1 MIQFAEFASPER
13 EQLLRLL
20 PQIGVTRVTS
30 ALPSTGGVSTSSTR
44 AAALRSDP
52 PWGEVPLALLQRF
65 YRDHGLELAVIEETP
80 PLDRV
85 RLGLDGREQEAAW
98 FCDLLRAMGRLGIGV
113 LCWNFMAGMGWTRT
127 SVAVPAR
134 GGALVSGFDHDYV
147 RDAAPL
153 ETVGEVPAERMW
165 EHLGWFLER
174 VVPVAEAAGVRMAL
188 HPDDPPLSPM
198 RGVARIQTTL
208 DEMERAVELVPS
220 PAQRGD
226 AVPGQRRADD
236 RRRARRHPPLRGPR
250 RDHFAHVRDVR
261 GTPER
266 FVETFHDEG
275 PTDML
280 ACMRAY
286 REVGADVPMRVDH
299 VATLA
304 GDANDAPGYTTLGVL
319 FAVGYLTGVREAA
332 YAGEGSPA

>member
-1 MIQFAEFASPER
+1 M
-13 EQLLRLL
+13 
-20 PQIGVTRVTS
+20 
-30 ALPSTGGVSTSSTR
+30 
-44 AAALRSDP
+44 
-52 PWGEVPLALLQRF
+52 
-65 YRDHGLELAVIEETP
+65 
-80 PLDRV
+80 
-85 RLGLDGREQEAAW
+85 RLGLDGREQEAGW

-153 ETVGEVPAERMW
+153 EAVGEVPAERMW
-165 EHLGWFLER
+165 EHLAGSSSGSCPSPRRPACAWPCIPTTRRSRRCAGW
-174 VVPVAEAAGVRMAL
+174 PASM
-188 HPDDPPLSPM
+188 
-198 RGVARIQTTL
+198 TTL
-208 DEMERAVELVPS
+208 DEMERAVDLVPS
-220 PAQRGD
+220 PAHGVTLCQGNVALMTD
-226 AVPGQRRADD
+226 DVPGAIRRFG
-236 RRRARRHPPLRGPR
+236 ARGAI
-250 RDHFAHVRDVR
+250 HFAHVRDVR

>member
-1 MIQFAEFASPER
+1 VLDEIRPDLSV
-13 EQLLRLL
+13 RLL
-20 PQIGVTRVTS
+20 ARLFPAR
-30 ALPSTGGVSTSSTR
+30 
-44 AAALRSDP
+44 
-52 PWGEVPLALLQRF
+52 
-65 YRDHGLELAVIEETP
+65 
-80 PLDRV
+80 LDRV
-85 RLGLDGREQEAAW
+85 RLGLDGREEEAGW

-134 GGALVSGFDHDYV
+134 GGALVSEFDHAYT
-147 RDAAPL
+147 RDAPPL
-153 ETVGEVPAERMW
+153 EAVGAVPAERLW
-165 EHLGWFLER
+165 DNLAWFLER

-208 DEMERAVELVPS
+208 DELERAVDLVPS
-220 PAQRGD
+220 PAHGLTLCQGNVALMTD
-226 AVPGQRRADD
+226 DVPGAIRRFG
-236 RRRARRHPPLRGPR
+236 ARGKI
-250 RDHFAHVRDVR
+250 HFAHVRDVR
-261 GTPER
+261 GTPQR

-280 ACMRAY
+280 ACLRAY

-304 GDANDAPGYTTLGVL
+304 GDVNDAPGYSTLGVL
-319 FAVGYLTGVREAA
+319 FAVGYLTGMREAA
-332 YAGEGSPA
+332 YADPDRSTA

>member
-44 AAALRSDP
+44 AAALRNDP

-85 RLGLDGREQEAAW
+85 RLGLDGREQEAGW

-134 GGALVSGFDHDYV
+134 GGALVSGFDHEYV

-153 ETVGEVPAERMW
+153 EAVGEVPAERLW
-165 EHLGWFLER
+165 EHLAWFLER

-208 DEMERAVELVPS
+208 DEMERAVDLVPS
-220 PAQRGD
+220 PAHGVTLCQGNVALMTD
-226 AVPGQRRADD
+226 DVPGAIRRFG
-236 RRRARRHPPLRGPR
+236 ARGAI
-250 RDHFAHVRDVR
+250 HFAHVRDVR

-286 REVGADVPMRVDH
+286 REVVADVPMRVDH

-304 GDANDAPGYTTLGVL
+304 GDTNDAPGYTTLGVL